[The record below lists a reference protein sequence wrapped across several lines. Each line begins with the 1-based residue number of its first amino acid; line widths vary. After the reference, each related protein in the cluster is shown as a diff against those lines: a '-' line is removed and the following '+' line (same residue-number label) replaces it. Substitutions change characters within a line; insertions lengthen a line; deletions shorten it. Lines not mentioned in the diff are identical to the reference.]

1 MNIKVRLLDTQEQAL
16 AVAQCV
22 YAAHGLTYHRHWL
35 YEPAQVLA
43 NNRKG
48 NVTSFV
54 AMVGDKCVAHAAAL
68 TPSWEIRE
76 DGRPIRGERVRELG
90 LMVVRPG
97 LDASAVRAQL
107 VSVVYGWAMD
117 AGLEGLLMRCPTD
130 ATAEQRLVRN
140 MGAVPTAIHLGSVPT
155 PLNRGHE
162 NPLTTVSYY
171 LPLSPAQ
178 GTDVYLP
185 RADLDLYHQVYDA
198 LGEARVF
205 KAPTKPSLAAASR
218 VRVEFDSA
226 RQRGAVHVVQAGPD
240 IEDRVLERVR
250 WLLGGRI
257 RHVSVT
263 VPLASPFVPDAVTA
277 WKAHGLVFSGVLP
290 GIASSGDALMLQGLR
305 DVEIHPSELK
315 LLDPLSRQL
324 CDRAM
329 QDFEGARDL
338 RHSSDWQMA
347 I

>member
-1 MNIKVRLLDTQEQAL
+1 
-16 AVAQCV
+16 
-22 YAAHGLTYHRHWL
+22 
-35 YEPAQVLA
+35 
-43 NNRKG
+43 
-48 NVTSFV
+48 
-54 AMVGDKCVAHAAAL
+54 
-68 TPSWEIRE
+68 
-76 DGRPIRGERVRELG
+76 
-90 LMVVRPG
+90 MVVRPG

-162 NPLTTVSYY
+162 NPLTTVSYS